1 MYAVIKAG
9 GHQYK
14 VEEGNT
20 LTVDFIQG
28 NPGDKVSFDKV
39 LMLSTKQTVVGKPLV
54 AGATVEAVIKEQS
67 RLPKVIVFK
76 YRRRKNY
83 KKTRGHKQPVT
94 QIEVTKINA

>member
-20 LTVDFIQG
+20 LTVDYIEG
-28 NPGDKVSFDKV
+28 NAGDKVNFDKV
-39 LMLSTKQTVVGKPLV
+39 LALSGKQMVVGKPLV
-54 AGATVEAVIKEQS
+54 AGASVEAVIKNQT
-67 RLPKVIVFK
+67 RLPKVIIFK

-83 KKTRGHKQPVT
+83 KRTRGHKQVVT